1 MKRTGIPVNVEADA
15 ANQGRRLAERIDEID
30 IGDLDEAVVH
40 TAPALR
46 ELAGAKL
53 FVTGGTGFIGRWM
66 LAVLARAEARKNL
79 GLEVTV
85 LTRSRAAFAR
95 RCPQLAADPMFRF
108 IAGDV
113 RSFAFP
119 DGGFSHVIHAATDT
133 SAEADR
139 DPLQLL
145 DTIVN
150 GTRRVLDFSHAVG
163 ARRVLLLSSGAVYG
177 SQRGIAAVP
186 EDHPGACATTER
198 KSVYGQGK
206 RVAEQLGTVFHVEH
220 SLDVVIA
227 RLFAFVGPGMPLDA
241 HFAIGNFIRD
251 AAAGREIVVTSD
263 GSPVRSYLYAG
274 DLAAW
279 LLRLLVSGRAG
290 RAYNVG
296 SDVAVSLADLAALVA
311 RVVPGADGYSIK
323 GAPNPAAGHA
333 RYVPAIARAR
343 DELGL
348 DVWTPLDEAVR
359 RTAKWAMNRRDIEAG
374 PPHRS

>member
-1 MKRTGIPVNVEADA
+1 MA
-15 ANQGRRLAERIDEID
+15 ARIDDFD
-30 IGDLDEAVVH
+30 IRDLDEAIAH
-40 TAPALR
+40 AAPALR
-46 ELAGAKL
+46 ELAGARL
-53 FVTGGTGFIGRWM
+53 FVTGGTGFIGRWL
-66 LAVLARAEARKNL
+66 LAVLARAEARMNL

-85 LTRSRAAFAR
+85 LTRSRAAFAH
-95 RCPQLAADPMFRF
+95 RCPQLAVDPMFRF

-119 DGGFSHVIHAATDT
+119 DGGFSHIIHAATDT

-150 GTRRVLDFSHAVG
+150 GTRRALDFSHAVG

-206 RVAEQLGTVFHVEH
+206 RVAEQLGTIFHTGFA
-220 SLDVVIA
+220 LDVVIA

-251 AAAGREIVVTSD
+251 AVAGREIVVTSD

-274 DLAAW
+274 DLIAW

-290 RAYNVG
+290 AAYNVG
-296 SDVAVSLADLAALVA
+296 SDAAVSLAELAALVA
-311 RVVPGADGYSIK
+311 RTVSGANGYSIK

-348 DVWTPLDEAVR
+348 DVWTSLNDAIR
-359 RTAKWAMNRRDIEAG
+359 RTAEWAGRRAIEAG
-374 PPHRS
+374 APHRS